1 MRKATKKE
9 EIAILEEALDV
20 ASIDPYFKI
29 QHILPSLEYKH
40 KLLCKRCAKFIKGK
54 ENIAYWEWKE
64 FLVTLQLGWRRYFYA
79 CNHKDSIFCR
89 IYFHE
94 KKVTKGCECCL
105 YWRGIATGFLLA
117 IILASL
123 FNLGKFLL

>member
-1 MRKATKKE
+1 MRKATRKE
-9 EIAILEEALDV
+9 EIAILEEALEL
-20 ASIDPYFKI
+20 SLIDSAFSPTY
-29 QHILPSLEYKH
+29 ILPSIEHREQK
-40 KLLCKRCAKFIKGK
+40 LCKRCAKFIKGK
-54 ENIAYWEWKE
+54 ENIAHWEWKE

-89 IYFHE
+89 IYFHA

-105 YWRGIATGFLLA
+105 YWRGIATGFILA

>member
-1 MRKATKKE
+1 MKKATKKE
-9 EIAILEEALDV
+9 EIAIIEQCMSQTNGKVKLRTLILRSLDSKQLV
-20 ASIDPYFKI
+20 STRI
-29 QHILPSLEYKH
+29 
-40 KLLCKRCAKFIKGK
+40 RKFAQ
-54 ENIAYWEWKE
+54 ERHPEVWQWQE
-64 FLVTLQLGWRRYFYA
+64 FLVSLQLGWRRYFYA

-89 IYFHE
+89 LYFHE

-117 IILASL
+117 IILSSL

>member
-9 EIAILEEALDV
+9 EINTIKHCMACTNNRVKLRTLVLQTLD
-20 ASIDPYFKI
+20 
-29 QHILPSLEYKH
+29 
-40 KLLCKRCAKFIKGK
+40 KRQLISARIGKFAKARHP
-54 ENIAYWEWKE
+54 EVWEWKE
-64 FLVTLQLGWRRYFYA
+64 FLVTLQLGWRRYFYI
-79 CNHKDSIFCR
+79 CGHKDSIFVR
-89 IYFHE
+89 IQVHQL
-94 KKVTKGCECCL
+94 KSTGGCECCL

>member
-9 EIAILEEALDV
+9 EIAIIEHCMLCTNNKVKLRTM
-20 ASIDPYFKI
+20 
-29 QHILPSLEYKH
+29 ILQTLNRKQLVSA
-40 KLLCKRCAKFIKGK
+40 RIRKFANARHP
-54 ENIAYWEWKE
+54 EVWQWKE
-64 FLVTLQLGWRRYFYA
+64 FLVSLQLGWRRYFYA

-105 YWRGIATGFLLA
+105 YWRGIAAGFLLA
-117 IILASL
+117 IILSSL

>member
-1 MRKATKKE
+1 MKKATKKE
-9 EIAILEEALDV
+9 EIAIIEQCMSQTNGKVKLRTLILRSLDSKQLV
-20 ASIDPYFKI
+20 STRIRKF
-29 QHILPSLEYKH
+29 
-40 KLLCKRCAKFIKGK
+40 AK
-54 ENIAYWEWKE
+54 ERHPEVWQWQE
-64 FLVTLQLGWRRYFYA
+64 FLVSLQLGWRRYFYA

-89 IYFHE
+89 LYFHE

-117 IILASL
+117 IILSSL

>member
-1 MRKATKKE
+1 MKKATKKE
-9 EIAILEEALDV
+9 EIAIIEQCMSQTNGKVKLRTLILRSLDSKQLV
-20 ASIDPYFKI
+20 STRIRKF
-29 QHILPSLEYKH
+29 
-40 KLLCKRCAKFIKGK
+40 AK
-54 ENIAYWEWKE
+54 ERHPEVWQWQE
-64 FLVTLQLGWRRYFYA
+64 FLVSLKLGWRRYFYA

-89 IYFHE
+89 LYFHE

-117 IILASL
+117 IILSSL

>member
-9 EIAILEEALDV
+9 EIHIIEHCMLCTNNKVNLRTLVLQSLDRRQLV
-20 ASIDPYFKI
+20 STRIRKF
-29 QHILPSLEYKH
+29 
-40 KLLCKRCAKFIKGK
+40 AKARHP
-54 ENIAYWEWKE
+54 EVWQWKE
-64 FLVTLQLGWRRYFYA
+64 FLVTLQLGWRRYFYI
-79 CNHKDSIFCR
+79 CGHKDSIFVR
-89 IYFHE
+89 IQVHQL
-94 KKVTKGCECCL
+94 KSTGGCVCCL

>member
-1 MRKATKKE
+1 MKKATKKE
-9 EIAILEEALDV
+9 EIAIIEQCMAQTNGKIKLRTLILRSLDSKQLVSTRIRKFAEARHPEV
-20 ASIDPYFKI
+20 W
-29 QHILPSLEYKH
+29 QWQE
-40 KLLCKRCAKFIKGK
+40 FI
-54 ENIAYWEWKE
+54 
-64 FLVTLQLGWRRYFYA
+64 VSLQLGWRRYFYA

-89 IYFHE
+89 LYFHE

-117 IILASL
+117 IILSSL

>member
-9 EIAILEEALDV
+9 EIIIIERCMAYTNNKVMLRALV
-20 ASIDPYFKI
+20 LQA
-29 QHILPSLEYKH
+29 LN
-40 KLLCKRCAKFIKGK
+40 KRQLVSARIRKFAKARHP
-54 ENIAYWEWKE
+54 EVWQWKE
-64 FLVTLQLGWRRYFYA
+64 FLVTLQLGWRRYFYI
-79 CNHKDSIFCR
+79 CGHKDSIFVR
-89 IYFHE
+89 IQVHQL
-94 KKVTKGCECCL
+94 KSTGGCVCCL

>member
-1 MRKATKKE
+1 MKKATKKE

-20 ASIDPYFKI
+20 ALIDPDFKI

-54 ENIAYWEWKE
+54 ENIAYWQWNE

>member
-9 EIAILEEALDV
+9 EIIIIKHCMVFTNDKVKLRALV
-20 ASIDPYFKI
+20 
-29 QHILPSLEYKH
+29 LRSLDRK
-40 KLLCKRCAKFIKGK
+40 KLVSARIRKFTKARHP
-54 ENIAYWEWKE
+54 EVWEWKE
-64 FLVTLQLGWRRYFYA
+64 FIVTLQLGWRRYFYA
-79 CNHKDSIFCR
+79 CKHKDSIFCR
-89 IYFHE
+89 IYFHA

>member
-1 MRKATKKE
+1 MKKATKKE
-9 EIAILEEALDV
+9 EIYIIKHCMARTNNQAKLRTLILQTLNRRRLVSAR
-20 ASIDPYFKI
+20 I
-29 QHILPSLEYKH
+29 H
-40 KLLCKRCAKFIKGK
+40 KFTKARHP
-54 ENIAYWEWKE
+54 EVWEWKE
-64 FLVTLQLGWRRYFYA
+64 FLVTLQLGWLRYFYA

-89 IYFHE
+89 IYFHA